1 MWSICKKELGQ
12 FFSSLTGLIAIVV
25 FLLVNGLVL
34 FVFRDNI
41 LESGFASLDAF
52 FSFAPWILI
61 FLIPA
66 ITMRSFADEYRAG
79 TFEVL
84 RTKPVTAMQ
93 ITVGK
98 FLGSLII
105 VLIALVPTI
114 VYYFSVNSLAA
125 TTGIDAGASAGSYV
139 GLLFLAAVF
148 TAIGTCVSSYTTNPV
163 VAFILSL
170 ISLVV
175 LYYGFHELSRLPGLP
190 AGADYIIEM
199 FGIDF
204 HYQSISR
211 GVVDTRDIVYF
222 GSLIVFFLF
231 ITKRHIQNR

>member
-34 FVFRDNI
+34 FVFRGNI
-41 LESGFASLDAF
+41 IESGFATLDAF
-52 FSFAPWILI
+52 FAFAPWILI

-84 RTKPVTAMQ
+84 RTKPVTAAQ
-93 ITVGK
+93 ITGGK
-98 FLGSLII
+98 FFGSL
-105 VLIALVPTI
+105 VVVTIALLPTI

-125 TTGIDAGASAGSYV
+125 NTGIDAGAAAGSYV

-148 TAIGTCVSSYTTNPV
+148 TAIGTCVSSYTTNAV

-170 ISLVV
+170 IALVV

-190 AGADYIIEM
+190 GGADYYIEM

-204 HYQSISR
+204 HYESISR
-211 GVVDTRDIVYF
+211 GVIDTRDLVYF
-222 GSLIVFFLF
+222 ASLILFFLF
-231 ITKRHIQNR
+231 VTKRHIQNR